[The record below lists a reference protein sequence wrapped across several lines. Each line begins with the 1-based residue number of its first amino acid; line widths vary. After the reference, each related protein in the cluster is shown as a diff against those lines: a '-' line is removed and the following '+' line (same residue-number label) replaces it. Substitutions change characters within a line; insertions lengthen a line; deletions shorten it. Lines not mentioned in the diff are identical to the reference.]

1 MSSPTTGWSRRSRRT
16 KEWLESSSSNL
27 LTIDGQ
33 SAYGKDEAGLAAQL
47 YSLCR
52 RVLGDLCSQ
61 KQDLPSTRP
70 LREELTKLYLWGQ
83 SFGPGEL
90 DIALEHSDD
99 ARYIVLD
106 ALGEIGRSLLRGK
119 FLETQANHFPL

>member
-1 MSSPTTGWSRRSRRT
+1 MSSPTIGWSRRSRRT

-27 LTIDGQ
+27 LTIDAQ
-33 SAYGKDEAGLAAQL
+33 SAYGKDEEGLAAQL

-52 RVLGDLCSQ
+52 RVLRDLCSQ

-70 LREELTKLYLWGQ
+70 HSLLLREELTKLYLWGQ

-119 FLETQANHFPL
+119 I